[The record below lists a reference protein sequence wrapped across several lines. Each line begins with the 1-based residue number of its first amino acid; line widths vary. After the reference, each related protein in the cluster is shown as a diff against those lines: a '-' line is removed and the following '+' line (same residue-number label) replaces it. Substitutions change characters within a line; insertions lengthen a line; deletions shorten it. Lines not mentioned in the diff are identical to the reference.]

1 MAVNVLFGENRYE
14 AELRCS
20 ENGKKLFVQYLPD
33 SELRVKI
40 ADFLKP
46 SPQSGEKV
54 FYLRVEKDAL
64 RIEPAPKTADLR
76 GIVVEIPYAVRKE
89 SGMTAG
95 FRELFSAKPDAAS
108 WEIDFDKPGYTG
120 DMDVE
125 IRDGES
131 FLAWTVQRFND
142 PTRFPARI
150 KAAATALFSYGF
162 RGAFN
167 IAAKGK
173 RVNIQRK

>member
-1 MAVNVLFGENRYE
+1 
-14 AELRCS
+14 
-20 ENGKKLFVQYLPD
+20 
-33 SELRVKI
+33 
-40 ADFLKP
+40 
-46 SPQSGEKV
+46 
-54 FYLRVEKDAL
+54 
-64 RIEPAPKTADLR
+64 
-76 GIVVEIPYAVRKE
+76 
-89 SGMTAG
+89 MTAG